1 MIFARLPMLLLLI
14 RPTRPV
20 AVLQFAGVSFV
31 VLGVLRLARLPASS
45 VQPGEFRALHRTLGR
60 SLLGAALGIALM
72 FGVVLL
78 F

>member
-31 VLGVLRLARLPASS
+31 VLGVLRLARLPAARFNPASS
-45 VQPGEFRALHRTLGR
+45 GR
-60 SLLGAALGIALM
+60 CIARWA
-72 FGVVLL
+72 GHCSGRHWASP
-78 F
+78 